1 MKNTVLI
8 LSTFLSLFS
17 INSAFSAQAISS
29 DAGKEKID
37 VVSASGATTLDE
49 LVAKLADQADK
60 QDASSFKVISAT
72 GNNKLHGVAEI
83 YK

>member
-1 MKNTVLI
+1 MKSTVFF
-8 LSTFLSLFS
+8 LSTLLSLFT

-29 DAGKEKID
+29 DAGKVKIG

-49 LVAKLADQADK
+49 LVVKLANQADK
-60 QDASSFKVISAT
+60 EGASSFKVISAT

>member
-1 MKNTVLI
+1 MKSTVLI
-8 LSTFLSLFS
+8 LSALLSLFT

-29 DAGKEKID
+29 DAGKEKIG

-49 LVAKLADQADK
+49 LVAKLAGQADK
-60 QDASSFKVISAT
+60 EGASSFKVLSTT
-72 GNNKLHGVAEI
+72 GKNKLHGVAEI

>member
-1 MKNTVLI
+1 MKSTVLI
-8 LSTFLSLFS
+8 LSALLSLFT
-17 INSAFSAQAISS
+17 INSVFSAQAISS
-29 DAGKEKID
+29 DAGKEKIG

-60 QDASSFKVISAT
+60 EGASSFKVLSTT
-72 GNNKLHGVAEI
+72 GKNKLHGVAEI